1 MRNVTNY
8 WAPDERYYIQT
19 IITGSPK
26 NSKEMHYGVL
36 KSDNGFSWFV
46 KDAEELKNTYK
57 TCWSKETPEGIDR
70 TRMYGGNTDYDGNM
84 DYHEYMSEGII
95 LDIDYNAMEKDLRS
109 TPFGSEHFSYTVCIN
124 IIHALENIYDK
135 ISFLKGFDIYDRSL
149 FDNAITSIVCD
160 VCPIIAFNSSLC
172 DMYDVSDRFNMFNI
186 KPLKELSNNGELFTF
201 GINNTDHD
209 GHIVIY
215 IMNNEEV
222 FDDD

>member
-8 WAPDERYYIQT
+8 WTPDERYYIQT
-19 IITGSPK
+19 IITGAPK

-36 KSDNGFSWFV
+36 GSNNELDWFV

-57 TCWSKETPEGIDR
+57 AVWNKETPEGIDR
-70 TRMYGGNTDYDGNM
+70 TKMYDGYM

-95 LDIDYNAMEKDLRS
+95 LDIDYDAMERDLCS
-109 TPFGSEHFSYTVCIN
+109 TPLGCEHFSYTVCTN
-124 IIHALENIYDK
+124 ITHALEKIYDK
-135 ISFLKGFDIYDRSL
+135 ISFLKGFDIYDRCL
-149 FDNAITSIVCD
+149 FDNAITSIICD

-172 DMYDVSDRFNMFNI
+172 DMYDVSDRFNMFDI